1 MSGRGQQT
9 KGITVSQRGPRW
21 YYRLDLEPDPLTG
34 KRQRE
39 NRGGFDSET
48 DAWEAAMASRQRH
61 GSGRQV
67 RATRRT
73 VRAFLTEWLDSVSD
87 SLKPSTRQN
96 YADYIRAYVE
106 PLIGDRRLQDITVPV
121 LNLLYRRLLT
131 EGRAKVDRNAGMYA
145 FWSDHQD
152 QRGGQGP
159 TPTEIVAATGVT
171 IHAARAAVLRFRR
184 GRIPTGIGTGLAPK
198 TVKNVHRML
207 HRAFADAVAWDYL
220 VSNPA
225 EHASLPREQRRMSR
239 NRPQPWTVDELSAWL
254 RVALTDRFAALW
266 LLAATSGMRRS
277 ELAGVDRELVDL
289 NAATLSIED
298 TRVVVA
304 GQTIDSDGK
313 SNSGVRTISL
323 DGFTV
328 ELLRQYLA
336 MLDDERDAFGEGYDT
351 AHNKLMRYPDGRRLH
366 ADTVTR
372 RFNRLVDR
380 AGVRRIRLHD
390 VRHTYATLSLDSGV
404 HAKIV
409 SDRIGHAHEGITV
422 QIYGHRS
429 TGHDRAAAEL
439 VAGLIRRQLDQGPTT
454 DVG

>member
-1 MSGRGQQT
+1 
-9 KGITVSQRGPRW
+9 
-21 YYRLDLEPDPLTG
+21 
-34 KRQRE
+34 
-39 NRGGFDSET
+39 
-48 DAWEAAMASRQRH
+48 
-61 GSGRQV
+61 
-67 RATRRT
+67 
-73 VRAFLTEWLDSVSD
+73 
-87 SLKPSTRQN
+87 
-96 YADYIRAYVE
+96 
-106 PLIGDRRLQDITVPV
+106 
-121 LNLLYRRLLT
+121 
-131 EGRAKVDRNAGMYA
+131 MYTY
-145 FWSDHQD
+145 WRDHQD
-152 QRGGQGP
+152 RRAGQGP

-184 GRIPTGIGTGLAPK
+184 GRIPADVGTGLAPK

-207 HRAFADAVAWDYL
+207 QRAFTDAVAWDYL

-225 EHASLPREQRRMSR
+225 EHARLPREQRRMSR
-239 NRPQPWTVDELSAWL
+239 TRPQPWTVDELTAWL
-254 RVALTDRFAALW
+254 RIALTDRFAALW

-277 ELAGVDRELVDL
+277 ELAGVDRDL
-289 NAATLSIED
+289 LDLDAATLRIED

-304 GQTIDSDGK
+304 GQTVDSDGK

-328 ELLRQYLA
+328 ELLRRYLA
-336 MLDDERDAFGEGYDT
+336 MLDDERAAFGPDYDGV
-351 AHNKLMRYPDGRRLH
+351 HGKLMRYPDGRRLH

-372 RFNRLVDR
+372 RFNRLVDL

-429 TGHDRAAAEL
+429 TGHDREAAEL
-439 VAGLIRRQLDQGPTT
+439 VAGLLRARLDDAG
-454 DVG
+454 

>member
-1 MSGRGQQT
+1 VSGRDQQT
-9 KGITVSQRGPRW
+9 RGITVSQRGSRW
-21 YYRLDLEPDPLTG
+21 HYRLDLDPDPLTG

-39 NRGGFDSET
+39 NRGGFET
-48 DAWEAAMASRQRH
+48 EDEAWAAAMASKQRH

-73 VRAFLTEWLDSVSD
+73 VRAFLAEWLDAVSD
-87 SLKPSTRQN
+87 ALKPSTRQN
-96 YADYIRAYVE
+96 YIDYIRAYID

-131 EGRAKVDRNAGMYA
+131 DGRVKVDRNAMMYA
-145 FWSDHQD
+145 YWSEHRES
-152 QRGGQGP
+152 RGGRGP

-184 GRIPTGIGTGLAPK
+184 GRITTDLGTGLAPK

-207 HRAFADAVAWDYL
+207 HRAFSDAVAWDYL

-239 NRPQPWTVDELSAWL
+239 NRPQPWTVDELTAWL

-277 ELAGVDRELVDL
+277 ELAGADRELLDL
-289 NAATLSIED
+289 DAATLSIED

-328 ELLRQYLA
+328 GLLRQYLA
-336 MLDDERDAFGEGYDT
+336 MLDEERDAFGPDYDGS
-351 AHNKLMRYPDGRRLH
+351 HGKLMRYPDGRRLH

-380 AGVRRIRLHD
+380 AGMRRIRLHD

-429 TGHDRAAAEL
+429 TGHDREAAEL
-439 VAGLIRRQLDQGPTT
+439 VAGLIRRQLDEGPTA
-454 DVG
+454 DAG

>member
-1 MSGRGQQT
+1 MSGRDQQT
-9 KGITVSQRGPRW
+9 KGITVSQRGSRW
-21 YYRLDLEPDPLTG
+21 HYRLDLEFDPLTG
-34 KRQRE
+34 KRRRE
-39 NRGGFDSET
+39 NRGGFESEP
-48 DAWEAAMASRQRH
+48 DAWAAAMASRQGH

-73 VRAFLTEWLDSVSD
+73 VRAFLTEWLDAVSD

-121 LNLLYRRLLT
+121 LNMLYRRLLT
-131 EGRAKVDRNAGMYA
+131 EGRVKIDRNAVMYA
-145 FWSDHQD
+145 YWNEHRD
-152 QRGGQGP
+152 RRRGQGP
-159 TPTEIVAATGVT
+159 TPMEIVAATGVT

-184 GRIPTGIGTGLAPK
+184 GRVPVDVGTGLAPK

-207 HRAFADAVAWDYL
+207 HRAFSDAVAWDYL

-277 ELAGVDRELVDL
+277 ELAGVDRELL
-289 NAATLSIED
+289 NLGAATLSIED

-323 DGFTV
+323 DAFTV
-328 ELLRQYLA
+328 DLLRQYLV
-336 MLDDERDAFGEGYDT
+336 MLDGEREAFGEGYDT
-351 AHNKLMRYPDGRRLH
+351 AHRKLMRYSDGRRLH

-372 RFNRLVDR
+372 RFNRLVDA

-390 VRHTYATLSLDSGV
+390 VRHTYATLSLDNGV

-429 TGHDRAAAEL
+429 TGHDRDAAEL
-439 VAGLIRRQLDQGPTT
+439 VAGLIRRRLDEGPTA
-454 DVG
+454 DAE

>member
-1 MSGRGQQT
+1 MSGRDEQT
-9 KGITVSQRGPRW
+9 RGITVSQRGSRW
-21 YYRLDLEPDPLTG
+21 YYRLDLEHDPLTG

-39 NRGGFDSET
+39 NRGGFESEA
-48 DAWEAAMASRQRH
+48 DAWAAAMASRQRH
-61 GSGRQV
+61 GSGRPV

-73 VRAFLTEWLDSVSD
+73 VRAFLAEWLDAVSD

-131 EGRAKVDRNAGMYA
+131 EGRVKVDRNAVMYA
-145 FWSDHQD
+145 YWSEHREK
-152 QRGGQGP
+152 RGGQGP
-159 TPTEIVAATGVT
+159 TPTEIVAATSVT

-184 GRIPTGIGTGLAPK
+184 GRNPIDIGAGLAPK

-207 HRAFADAVAWDYL
+207 HRAFGDAVAWDYL

-239 NRPQPWTVDELSAWL
+239 NRPQPWTVDELTAWL

-277 ELAGVDRELVDL
+277 ELAGVDRELLDL
-289 NAATLSIED
+289 DAGTLSIED

-323 DGFTV
+323 DPFTV
-328 ELLRQYLA
+328 DLLRQYLG
-336 MLDDERDAFGEGYDT
+336 MLDDERDAFGPDYDD
-351 AHNKLMRYPDGRRLH
+351 AHGKLMRYPDGRRLH

-390 VRHTYATLSLDSGV
+390 VRHT
-404 HAKIV
+404 
-409 SDRIGHAHEGITV
+409 
-422 QIYGHRS
+422 
-429 TGHDRAAAEL
+429 
-439 VAGLIRRQLDQGPTT
+439 
-454 DVG
+454 